1 MKPKALAVL
10 PIVLGAL
17 ACAPAAAQEEALLQA
32 LRYMGSGEAA
42 FQREDYAQAEVFYR
56 RALELRERAL
66 GPEHPD
72 TARSANNL
80 GVMLSMQ
87 GRHAEAEVLFRRAL
101 AAIEI
106 ARGGAHPDTAG
117 ALNNVGAALDQQG
130 RHAEASAFYRRAA
143 AIREAAQKEP
153 R

>member
-1 MKPKALAVL
+1 MDATTKGHSVTQRTILVIFGTRP
-10 PIVLGAL
+10 
-17 ACAPAAAQEEALLQA
+17 EAIK
-32 LRYMGSGEAA
+32 
-42 FQREDYAQAEVFYR
+42 
-56 RALELRERAL
+56 
-66 GPEHPD
+66 
-72 TARSANNL
+72 
-80 GVMLSMQ
+80 
-87 GRHAEAEVLFRRAL
+87 LFPVVRAL